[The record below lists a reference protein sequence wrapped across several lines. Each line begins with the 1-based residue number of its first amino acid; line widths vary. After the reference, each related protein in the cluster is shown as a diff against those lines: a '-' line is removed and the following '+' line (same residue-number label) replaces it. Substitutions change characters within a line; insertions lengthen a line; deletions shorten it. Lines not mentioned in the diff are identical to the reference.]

1 MTDLTNPHDRFFK
14 ELLSSPEMAADF
26 LRNYLPQEVVAV
38 LDLSA
43 PEPVR
48 DAFVDPDLQKH
59 FADLLYRVRLRQGV
73 EAFVYVL
80 FEHKSSPDKWVALQL
95 LRYLIRLWETLLT
108 QSTGQLPPVYPIV
121 FYHGQARWRAALNFR
136 SLVAVADDSPLL
148 KHVPEFEYYLVD
160 LSTIDEEQLK
170 GAPYLRA
177 GLMLFRHIFSR
188 ELKQRLPDILH
199 LLEPES
205 DQPLIDHLRAITAY
219 LSIATRGQ
227 LNATDVTE
235 SVAKALPKKGE
246 DFMQTFLDEWIQQG
260 LEKGLQQGLQQGRY
274 EGQISLT
281 LRQLR
286 RRLGEVSDEL
296 EERVKVLSSEQ
307 LEELGESLLDFNA
320 LADLENWL
328 RKQQPV
334 N

>member
-1 MTDLTNPHDRFFK
+1 MPDLGNPHDRFFK
-14 ELLSSPEMAADF
+14 ELLSTPEMAADF
-26 LRNYLPQEVVAV
+26 LRNYLPPEIVAA

-48 DAFVDPDLQKH
+48 DAFVDPDLQQH
-59 FADLLYRVRLRQGV
+59 FADLLYRVPLREGV

-80 FEHKSSPDKWVALQL
+80 FEYKSAPDKWVAFQL
-95 LRYLIRLWETLLT
+95 LRYLIRLWEMLLGQT
-108 QSTGQLPPVYPIV
+108 TGQLPPIYPIV

-136 SLVAVADDSPLL
+136 SLVAVADNSPLL

-177 GLMLFRHIFSR
+177 GLMLFRHIFSK
-188 ELKQRLPDILH
+188 ELKQRLPEIFH
-199 LLEPES
+199 LLEPEP
-205 DQPLIDHLRAITAY
+205 DEILIEHLQTITAY
-219 LSIATRGQ
+219 LSIATRGG
-227 LNATDVTE
+227 LNADDVTT

-246 DFMQTFLDEWIQQG
+246 EFMQTFLDEWIEQ
-260 LEKGLQQGLQQGRY
+260 GLQQGLQQGRH
-274 EGQISLT
+274 EGQTSMV
-281 LRQLR
+281 LRQLQ
-286 RRLGEVSDEL
+286 RRLGELPREL
-296 EERVKVLSSEQ
+296 QEQVRLLPAEQ
-307 LEELGESLLDFNA
+307 LEELGELLLDFNT

-328 RKQQPV
+328 RSQQAV